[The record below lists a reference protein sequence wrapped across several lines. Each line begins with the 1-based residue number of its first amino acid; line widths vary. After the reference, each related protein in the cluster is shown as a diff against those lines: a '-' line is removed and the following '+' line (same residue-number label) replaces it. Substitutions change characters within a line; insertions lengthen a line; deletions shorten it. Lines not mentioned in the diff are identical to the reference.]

1 MANRKYKLGGEP
13 GELKLAPFMRLL
25 KAVHSL
31 QEPETMTTEDLEKQR
46 RSQEAL
52 GNMAAAMGG
61 LVWEPFELGGM
72 DAAWMRLERPHKRRR
87 VILYCH
93 GGGYTSGGLGFSK
106 VLASKLTRA
115 TGLDVLAFDYR
126 LAPEHPYPAAVEDAQ
141 AAWDHLMRLGFGARD
156 VVLAGDSAGGNMA
169 LVLCLRLR
177 AEGRMLPGA
186 LLLMSPWTDM
196 TCSGESLTGRAD
208 IDPVLT
214 PEYIYAVRE
223 AYAGG
228 LDPAQPE
235 LSPLLADLAGLP
247 PTLIRDTLL
256 RRRTP
261 RRAHEGGRDRVPPR
275 GLGGHVARL
284 SDVPEQER
292 RAGHAERRAL
302 PHRGALTRH
311 LSTLSTKHPKTGA
324 ENL

>member
-1 MANRKYKLGGEP
+1 MANKKYKLGGEP

-52 GNMAAAMGG
+52 GSMAAAMGG
-61 LVWEPFELGGM
+61 LVWEPFELAGM

-196 TCSGESLTGRAD
+196 TCSGESLTERAD

-223 AYAGG
+223 AYAGS

-235 LSPLLADLAGLP
+235 LSPLLADLAGFP
-247 PTLIRDTLL
+247 PTLIQVGT
-256 RRRTP
+256 
-261 RRAHEGGRDRVPPR
+261 HEI
-275 GLGGHVARL
+275 LF
-284 SDVPEQER
+284 SD
-292 RAGHAERRAL
+292 AERL
-302 PHRGALTRH
+302 
-311 LSTLSTKHPKTGA
+311 A
-324 ENL
+324 ERMKAAGTECRLEVWEGMWHDFQMYPSKSAAQAMQNAAHFLIEEL

>member
-61 LVWEPFELGGM
+61 LVWEPFELAGM

-169 LVLCLRLR
+169 LVLCLKLR

-196 TCSGESLTGRAD
+196 TCSGESLTERAD

-235 LSPLLADLAGLP
+235 LSPLLADLAGFP
-247 PTLIRDTLL
+247 PTLIQVGT
-256 RRRTP
+256 
-261 RRAHEGGRDRVPPR
+261 HEI
-275 GLGGHVARL
+275 LF
-284 SDVPEQER
+284 SD
-292 RAGHAERRAL
+292 AERL
-302 PHRGALTRH
+302 
-311 LSTLSTKHPKTGA
+311 A
-324 ENL
+324 ERMKAAGTECRLEVWEGMWHDFQMYPSKSASQAMQNAAHFLIEEL

>member
-1 MANRKYKLGGEP
+1 MANKKYKLGGEP

-25 KAVHSL
+25 KAVHSM

-52 GNMAAAMGG
+52 GSMAAAMGG

-223 AYAGG
+223 AYAGD
-228 LDPAQPE
+228 LDPSQPE
-235 LSPLLADLAGLP
+235 LSPLLADLAGFP
-247 PTLIRDTLL
+247 PTLIQVGT
-256 RRRTP
+256 
-261 RRAHEGGRDRVPPR
+261 HEI
-275 GLGGHVARL
+275 LF
-284 SDVPEQER
+284 SD
-292 RAGHAERRAL
+292 AERL
-302 PHRGALTRH
+302 
-311 LSTLSTKHPKTGA
+311 A
-324 ENL
+324 ERMKAAGTECRLEVWEGMWHDFQMYPSKSAAQAMQNAAHFLIEEL

>member
-61 LVWEPFELGGM
+61 LVWEPFELAGM

-169 LVLCLRLR
+169 LVLCLKLR

-196 TCSGESLTGRAD
+196 TCSGESLTERAD

-228 LDPAQPE
+228 LDPSQPE
-235 LSPLLADLAGLP
+235 LSPLLADFSGLP
-247 PTLIRDTLL
+247 PTLIQVGT
-256 RRRTP
+256 
-261 RRAHEGGRDRVPPR
+261 HEI
-275 GLGGHVARL
+275 LF
-284 SDVPEQER
+284 SD
-292 RAGHAERRAL
+292 AERL
-302 PHRGALTRH
+302 
-311 LSTLSTKHPKTGA
+311 A
-324 ENL
+324 ERMKAAGTECRLEVWEGMWHDFQMYPSKSASQAMQNAAHFLIEEL

>member
-13 GELKLAPFMRLL
+13 GELRLAPFMRLL

-61 LVWEPFELGGM
+61 LVWESFELAGM

-196 TCSGESLTGRAD
+196 TCSGESLTERAD

-223 AYAGG
+223 AYAGS

-247 PTLIRDTLL
+247 PTLIQVGT
-256 RRRTP
+256 
-261 RRAHEGGRDRVPPR
+261 HEI
-275 GLGGHVARL
+275 LF
-284 SDVPEQER
+284 SD
-292 RAGHAERRAL
+292 AERL
-302 PHRGALTRH
+302 
-311 LSTLSTKHPKTGA
+311 A
-324 ENL
+324 ERMKAAGTECRLEVWEGMWHDFQMYPSKSAAQAMQNAAHFLIEEL

>member
-52 GNMAAAMGG
+52 GSMAAAMGG
-61 LVWEPFELGGM
+61 LVWEPFELAGM

-196 TCSGESLTGRAD
+196 TCSGESLTERAD

-223 AYAGG
+223 AYAGD

-235 LSPLLADLAGLP
+235 LSPLLADLAGFP
-247 PTLIRDTLL
+247 PTLIQVGT
-256 RRRTP
+256 
-261 RRAHEGGRDRVPPR
+261 HEI
-275 GLGGHVARL
+275 LF
-284 SDVPEQER
+284 SD
-292 RAGHAERRAL
+292 AERL
-302 PHRGALTRH
+302 
-311 LSTLSTKHPKTGA
+311 A
-324 ENL
+324 ERMKAAGTECRLEVWEGMWHDFQMYPSKSAAQAMQNAAHFLIEEL

>member
-196 TCSGESLTGRAD
+196 TCSGESLTERAD

-223 AYAGG
+223 AYAGS

-235 LSPLLADLAGLP
+235 LSPLLADLAGFP
-247 PTLIRDTLL
+247 PTLIQVGT
-256 RRRTP
+256 
-261 RRAHEGGRDRVPPR
+261 HEI
-275 GLGGHVARL
+275 LF
-284 SDVPEQER
+284 SD
-292 RAGHAERRAL
+292 AERL
-302 PHRGALTRH
+302 
-311 LSTLSTKHPKTGA
+311 A
-324 ENL
+324 ERMKAAGTECRLEVWEGMWHDFQMYPSKSAAQAMQNAAHFLIEEL

>member
-52 GNMAAAMGG
+52 GSMAAAMGG
-61 LVWEPFELGGM
+61 LVWEPFELAGM

-196 TCSGESLTGRAD
+196 TCSGESLTERAD

-223 AYAGG
+223 AYAGS

-235 LSPLLADLAGLP
+235 LSPLLADLAGFP
-247 PTLIRDTLL
+247 PTLIQVGT
-256 RRRTP
+256 
-261 RRAHEGGRDRVPPR
+261 HEI
-275 GLGGHVARL
+275 LF
-284 SDVPEQER
+284 SD
-292 RAGHAERRAL
+292 AERL
-302 PHRGALTRH
+302 
-311 LSTLSTKHPKTGA
+311 A
-324 ENL
+324 ERMNAAGTECRLEVWEGMWHDFQMYPSKSAAQAMQNAAHFLIEEL

>member
-61 LVWEPFELGGM
+61 LVWEPFELAGM

-169 LVLCLRLR
+169 LVLCLKLR

-196 TCSGESLTGRAD
+196 TCSGESLTERAD

-223 AYAGG
+223 AYAGD

-235 LSPLLADLAGLP
+235 LSPLLADLAGFP
-247 PTLIRDTLL
+247 PTLIQVGT
-256 RRRTP
+256 
-261 RRAHEGGRDRVPPR
+261 HEI
-275 GLGGHVARL
+275 LF
-284 SDVPEQER
+284 SD
-292 RAGHAERRAL
+292 AERL
-302 PHRGALTRH
+302 
-311 LSTLSTKHPKTGA
+311 A
-324 ENL
+324 ERMNAAGTECRLEVWEGMWHDFQMYPSKSAAQAMQNAAHFLIEEL

>member
-52 GNMAAAMGG
+52 GSMAAAMGG
-61 LVWEPFELGGM
+61 LVWEPFELAGM

-196 TCSGESLTGRAD
+196 TCSGESLTERAD

-223 AYAGG
+223 AYAGD

-235 LSPLLADLAGLP
+235 LSPLLADLAGFP
-247 PTLIRDTLL
+247 PTLIQVGT
-256 RRRTP
+256 
-261 RRAHEGGRDRVPPR
+261 HEI
-275 GLGGHVARL
+275 LF
-284 SDVPEQER
+284 SD
-292 RAGHAERRAL
+292 AERL
-302 PHRGALTRH
+302 
-311 LSTLSTKHPKTGA
+311 A
-324 ENL
+324 ERMKAAGTECRLEVWEGMWHDFQMYPSKSASQAMQNAAHFLIEEL

>member
-196 TCSGESLTGRAD
+196 TCSGESLTERAD

-228 LDPAQPE
+228 LDPSQPE
-235 LSPLLADLAGLP
+235 LSPLLADLAGFP
-247 PTLIRDTLL
+247 PTLIQVGT
-256 RRRTP
+256 
-261 RRAHEGGRDRVPPR
+261 HEI
-275 GLGGHVARL
+275 LF
-284 SDVPEQER
+284 SD
-292 RAGHAERRAL
+292 AERL
-302 PHRGALTRH
+302 
-311 LSTLSTKHPKTGA
+311 A
-324 ENL
+324 ERMKAAGTECRLEVWEGMWHDFQMYPSKSAAQAMQNAAHFLIEEL

>member
-1 MANRKYKLGGEP
+1 MANKKYKLGGEP

-25 KAVHSL
+25 KAVHSM

-61 LVWEPFELGGM
+61 LVWEPFELAGM

-196 TCSGESLTGRAD
+196 TCSGESLTERAD

-235 LSPLLADLAGLP
+235 LSPLLADLAGFP
-247 PTLIRDTLL
+247 PTLIQVGT
-256 RRRTP
+256 
-261 RRAHEGGRDRVPPR
+261 HEI
-275 GLGGHVARL
+275 LF
-284 SDVPEQER
+284 SD
-292 RAGHAERRAL
+292 AERL
-302 PHRGALTRH
+302 
-311 LSTLSTKHPKTGA
+311 A
-324 ENL
+324 ERMKAAGTECRLEVWEGMWHDFQMYPSKSAAQAMQNAAHFLIEEL

>member
-52 GNMAAAMGG
+52 GSMAAAMGG
-61 LVWEPFELGGM
+61 LVWEPFELAGM

-196 TCSGESLTGRAD
+196 TCSGESLTERAD

-247 PTLIRDTLL
+247 PTLIQVGT
-256 RRRTP
+256 
-261 RRAHEGGRDRVPPR
+261 HEI
-275 GLGGHVARL
+275 LF
-284 SDVPEQER
+284 SD
-292 RAGHAERRAL
+292 AERL
-302 PHRGALTRH
+302 
-311 LSTLSTKHPKTGA
+311 A
-324 ENL
+324 ERMNAAGTECRLEVWEGMWHDFQMYPSKSAAQAMQNAAHFLIEEL

>member
-25 KAVHSL
+25 KAVHSM

-61 LVWEPFELGGM
+61 LVWEPFELAGM

-196 TCSGESLTGRAD
+196 TCSGESLTERAD

-223 AYAGG
+223 AYAGD

-235 LSPLLADLAGLP
+235 LSPLLADLAGFP
-247 PTLIRDTLL
+247 PTLIQVGT
-256 RRRTP
+256 
-261 RRAHEGGRDRVPPR
+261 HEI
-275 GLGGHVARL
+275 LF
-284 SDVPEQER
+284 SD
-292 RAGHAERRAL
+292 AERL
-302 PHRGALTRH
+302 
-311 LSTLSTKHPKTGA
+311 A
-324 ENL
+324 ERMNAAGTECRLEVWEGMWHDFQMYPSKSAAQAMQNAAHFLIEEL

>member
-13 GELKLAPFMRLL
+13 GELRLAPFMRLL

-52 GNMAAAMGG
+52 GSMAAAMGG
-61 LVWEPFELGGM
+61 LVWEPFELAGM

-196 TCSGESLTGRAD
+196 TCSGESLTERAD

-247 PTLIRDTLL
+247 PTLIQVGT
-256 RRRTP
+256 
-261 RRAHEGGRDRVPPR
+261 HEI
-275 GLGGHVARL
+275 LF
-284 SDVPEQER
+284 SD
-292 RAGHAERRAL
+292 AERL
-302 PHRGALTRH
+302 
-311 LSTLSTKHPKTGA
+311 A
-324 ENL
+324 ERMKAAGTECRLEVWEGMWHDFQMYPSKSAAQAMQNAAHFLIEEL

>member
-61 LVWEPFELGGM
+61 LLWEPFELAGM

-196 TCSGESLTGRAD
+196 TCSGESLTERAD

-223 AYAGG
+223 AYAGD

-235 LSPLLADLAGLP
+235 LSPLLADLAGFP
-247 PTLIRDTLL
+247 PTLIQVGT
-256 RRRTP
+256 
-261 RRAHEGGRDRVPPR
+261 HEI
-275 GLGGHVARL
+275 LF
-284 SDVPEQER
+284 SD
-292 RAGHAERRAL
+292 AERL
-302 PHRGALTRH
+302 
-311 LSTLSTKHPKTGA
+311 A
-324 ENL
+324 ERMKAAGTECRLEVWEGMWHDFQMYPSKSASQAMQNAAHFLIEEL

>member
-1 MANRKYKLGGEP
+1 MANKKYKLGGEP

-61 LVWEPFELGGM
+61 LVWEPFELAGM

-196 TCSGESLTGRAD
+196 TCSGESLTERAD

-223 AYAGG
+223 AYAGS

-247 PTLIRDTLL
+247 PTLIQVGT
-256 RRRTP
+256 
-261 RRAHEGGRDRVPPR
+261 HEI
-275 GLGGHVARL
+275 LF
-284 SDVPEQER
+284 SD
-292 RAGHAERRAL
+292 AERL
-302 PHRGALTRH
+302 
-311 LSTLSTKHPKTGA
+311 A
-324 ENL
+324 ERMKAAGTECRLEVWEGMWHDFQMYPSKSAAQAMQNAAHFLIEEL

>member
-1 MANRKYKLGGEP
+1 MANKKYKLGGEP

-61 LVWEPFELGGM
+61 LVWEPFELAGM

-196 TCSGESLTGRAD
+196 TCSGESLTERAD

-223 AYAGG
+223 AYAGS

-247 PTLIRDTLL
+247 PTLIQVGT
-256 RRRTP
+256 
-261 RRAHEGGRDRVPPR
+261 HEI
-275 GLGGHVARL
+275 LF
-284 SDVPEQER
+284 SD
-292 RAGHAERRAL
+292 AERL
-302 PHRGALTRH
+302 
-311 LSTLSTKHPKTGA
+311 A
-324 ENL
+324 ERMNAAGTECRLEVWEGMWHDFQMYPSKSAAQAMQNAAHFLIEEL

>member
-61 LVWEPFELGGM
+61 LVWEPFGLGGM

-196 TCSGESLTGRAD
+196 TCSGESLTERAD

-223 AYAGG
+223 AYAGD

-235 LSPLLADLAGLP
+235 LSPLLADLAGFP
-247 PTLIRDTLL
+247 PTLIQVGT
-256 RRRTP
+256 
-261 RRAHEGGRDRVPPR
+261 HEI
-275 GLGGHVARL
+275 LF
-284 SDVPEQER
+284 SD
-292 RAGHAERRAL
+292 AERL
-302 PHRGALTRH
+302 
-311 LSTLSTKHPKTGA
+311 A
-324 ENL
+324 ERMNAAGTECRLEVWEGMWHDFQMYPSKSAAQAMQNAAHFLIEEL

>member
-1 MANRKYKLGGEP
+1 MANKKYKLGGEP

-61 LVWEPFELGGM
+61 LVWEPFGLGGM

-196 TCSGESLTGRAD
+196 TCSGESLTERAD

-223 AYAGG
+223 AYAGS

-247 PTLIRDTLL
+247 PTLIQVGT
-256 RRRTP
+256 
-261 RRAHEGGRDRVPPR
+261 HEI
-275 GLGGHVARL
+275 LF
-284 SDVPEQER
+284 SD
-292 RAGHAERRAL
+292 AERL
-302 PHRGALTRH
+302 
-311 LSTLSTKHPKTGA
+311 A
-324 ENL
+324 ERMNAAGTECRLEVWEGMWHDFQMYPSKSAAQAMQNAAHFLIEEL

>member
-196 TCSGESLTGRAD
+196 TASGESLRGRAG

-214 PEYIYAVRE
+214 PEYMYAVRE

-228 LDPAQPE
+228 LDPSDCL
-235 LSPLLADLAGLP
+235 LSPLFADFAGFP
-247 PTLIRDTLL
+247 PALIQVGT
-256 RRRTP
+256 
-261 RRAHEGGRDRVPPR
+261 HEI
-275 GLGGHVARL
+275 LY
-284 SDVPEQER
+284 SD
-292 RAGHAERRAL
+292 AERLAERMLAA
-302 PHRGALTRH
+302 GADCRLEVWENMWH
-311 LSTLSTKHPKTGA
+311 DFQMYPSKTA
-324 ENL
+324 SNAIQNMAHFLLEVL

>member
-61 LVWEPFELGGM
+61 LLWEPFGLGGM

-196 TCSGESLTGRAD
+196 TCSGESLTERAD

-223 AYAGG
+223 AYAGD

-235 LSPLLADLAGLP
+235 LSPLLADLAGFP
-247 PTLIRDTLL
+247 PTLIQVGT
-256 RRRTP
+256 
-261 RRAHEGGRDRVPPR
+261 HEI
-275 GLGGHVARL
+275 LF
-284 SDVPEQER
+284 SD
-292 RAGHAERRAL
+292 AERL
-302 PHRGALTRH
+302 
-311 LSTLSTKHPKTGA
+311 A
-324 ENL
+324 ERMNAAGTECRLEVWEGMWHDFQMYPSKSAAQAMQNAAHFLIEEL

>member
-61 LVWEPFELGGM
+61 LVWEPFELAGM

-196 TCSGESLTGRAD
+196 TCSGESLTERAD

-223 AYAGG
+223 AYAGS

-247 PTLIRDTLL
+247 PTLIQVGT
-256 RRRTP
+256 
-261 RRAHEGGRDRVPPR
+261 HEI
-275 GLGGHVARL
+275 LF
-284 SDVPEQER
+284 SD
-292 RAGHAERRAL
+292 AERL
-302 PHRGALTRH
+302 
-311 LSTLSTKHPKTGA
+311 A
-324 ENL
+324 ERMNAAGTECRLEVWEGMWHDFQMYPSKSAAQAMQNAAHFLIEEL

>member
-1 MANRKYKLGGEP
+1 MANKKYKLGGEP

-61 LVWEPFELGGM
+61 LVWEPLELAGM

-196 TCSGESLTGRAD
+196 TCSGESLTERAD

-247 PTLIRDTLL
+247 PTLIQVGT
-256 RRRTP
+256 
-261 RRAHEGGRDRVPPR
+261 HEI
-275 GLGGHVARL
+275 LF
-284 SDVPEQER
+284 SD
-292 RAGHAERRAL
+292 AERL
-302 PHRGALTRH
+302 
-311 LSTLSTKHPKTGA
+311 A
-324 ENL
+324 ERMKAAGTECRLEVWEGMWHDFQMYPSKSAAQAMQNAAHFLIEEL

>member
-61 LVWEPFELGGM
+61 LVWEPFELAGM

-196 TCSGESLTGRAD
+196 TCSGESLTERAD

-235 LSPLLADLAGLP
+235 LSPLLADLAGFP
-247 PTLIRDTLL
+247 PTLIQVGT
-256 RRRTP
+256 
-261 RRAHEGGRDRVPPR
+261 HEI
-275 GLGGHVARL
+275 LF
-284 SDVPEQER
+284 SD
-292 RAGHAERRAL
+292 AERL
-302 PHRGALTRH
+302 
-311 LSTLSTKHPKTGA
+311 A
-324 ENL
+324 ERMNAAGTECRLEVWEGMWHDFQMYPSKSAAQAMQNAAHFLIEEL

>member
-52 GNMAAAMGG
+52 GSMAAAMGG
-61 LVWEPFELGGM
+61 LVWEPFELAGM

-196 TCSGESLTGRAD
+196 TCSGESLTERAD

-247 PTLIRDTLL
+247 PTLIQVGT
-256 RRRTP
+256 
-261 RRAHEGGRDRVPPR
+261 HEI
-275 GLGGHVARL
+275 LF
-284 SDVPEQER
+284 SD
-292 RAGHAERRAL
+292 AERL
-302 PHRGALTRH
+302 
-311 LSTLSTKHPKTGA
+311 A
-324 ENL
+324 ERMKAAGTECRLEVWEGMWHDFQMYPSKSASQAMQNAAHFLIEEL

>member
-1 MANRKYKLGGEP
+1 MANKKYKLGGEP

-61 LVWEPFELGGM
+61 LVWEPFGLGGM

-196 TCSGESLTGRAD
+196 TCSGESLTERAD

-235 LSPLLADLAGLP
+235 LSPLLADLAGFP
-247 PTLIRDTLL
+247 PTLIQVGT
-256 RRRTP
+256 
-261 RRAHEGGRDRVPPR
+261 HEI
-275 GLGGHVARL
+275 LF
-284 SDVPEQER
+284 SD
-292 RAGHAERRAL
+292 AERL
-302 PHRGALTRH
+302 
-311 LSTLSTKHPKTGA
+311 A
-324 ENL
+324 ERMKAAGTECRLEVWEGMWHDFQMYPSKSAAQAMQNAAHFLIEEL

>member
-61 LVWEPFELGGM
+61 LVWEPFELAGM

-169 LVLCLRLR
+169 LVLCLKLR

-196 TCSGESLTGRAD
+196 TCSGESLTERAD

-228 LDPAQPE
+228 LDPSQPE
-235 LSPLLADLAGLP
+235 LSPLLADFSGLP
-247 PTLIRDTLL
+247 PTLIQVGT
-256 RRRTP
+256 
-261 RRAHEGGRDRVPPR
+261 HEI
-275 GLGGHVARL
+275 LF
-284 SDVPEQER
+284 SD
-292 RAGHAERRAL
+292 AERL
-302 PHRGALTRH
+302 
-311 LSTLSTKHPKTGA
+311 A
-324 ENL
+324 ERMKAAGTECRLEVWEGMWHDFQMYPSKSAAQAMQNAAHFLIEEL